1 MISRRLLR
9 IKVVKTLY
17 GHLQSSDRT
26 LGQSEKELLHSIQK
40 FYDLYHLLLTLVVD
54 VADYSQVRIEL
65 GLQKHRPTAEEL
77 SPNTRFVDNAI
88 VGMLRN
94 NLALGEHNQQ
104 NKLSWAGYPSLVK
117 KFYENLISREYFQ
130 EYLKADICDFA
141 ADKKLVIDFFTKELE
156 DFEDLYSCLEEQSI
170 FWMDEIEFIIGM
182 VIKTVKGFKE
192 TSDENAK
199 LLPLYKEVEDETFAT
214 RLLRRA
220 VLKREE
226 YLEMIGKFSSNW
238 EVDRI
243 AFMDSVIMLAAISEI
258 MEFPNIPVRVSFNEY
273 IDLAKYYSTPNS
285 AAFINGVLDKA
296 IAQLKSDN
304 KIIKQGRG
312 LVGEEAEIS

>member
-9 IKVVKTLY
+9 IKVAKTLY
-17 GHLQSSDRT
+17 GHLQSPDRT
-26 LGQSEKELLHSIQK
+26 LGQSEKELLHSIHK

-54 VADYSQVRIEL
+54 VADYSQVRIDL

-77 SPNTRFVDNAI
+77 SPNRRFVDNA
-88 VGMLRN
+88 VVRLLRS
-94 NLALGEHNQQ
+94 NLELDAYNQQ
-104 NKLSWAGYPSLVK
+104 NKLSWAGYPRLVK
-117 KFYENLISREYFQ
+117 KFYENLISRDYFQ
-130 EYLKADICDFA
+130 DYLKADTCDFA
-141 ADKKLVIDFFTKELE
+141 TDKKLVLDFYTKELE
-156 DFEDLYSCLEEQSI
+156 DFEDLYSCLEEQSM

-192 TSDENAK
+192 SYDESAK
-199 LLPLYKEVEDETFAT
+199 LLPLFKELEDETFAT

-226 YLEMIGKFSSNW
+226 YLEMIGNFSSNW

-243 AFMDSVIMLAAISEI
+243 AFMDSVIMLAAIAEI
-258 MEFPNIPVRVSFNEY
+258 VEFPNIPIKVSFNEY
-273 IDLAKYYSTPNS
+273 IDLAKFYSTPNS

-296 IAQLKSDN
+296 IAQLKTDN
-304 KIIKQGRG
+304 KIVKQGRG

>member
-9 IKVVKTLY
+9 IKVIKTLY

-54 VADYSQVRIEL
+54 VADYSQVRIDL

-77 SPNTRFVDNAI
+77 SPNTRFVENA
-88 VGMLRN
+88 VVKLLRS
-94 NLALGEHNQQ
+94 NLELGQYNQS
-104 NKLSWAGYPSLVK
+104 NRLSWADYPRLVK
-117 KFYENLISREYFQ
+117 KFYENLSGRDYFLK
-130 EYLKADICDFA
+130 YLQSEGGDFDT
-141 ADKKLVIDFFTKELE
+141 DKKLIIDFYTKELE
-156 DFEDLYSCLEEQSI
+156 DFEDLYSCLEEQSM
-170 FWMDEIEFIIGM
+170 FWMDDIEFIIGM
-182 VIKTVKGFKE
+182 VIKTLKTLKE
-192 TSDENAK
+192 SSDENAK
-199 LLPLYKEVEDETFAT
+199 LLPLYKEMEDESFAT

-226 YLEMIGKFSSNW
+226 YLDMIGKFSSNW
-238 EVDRI
+238 EVERI
-243 AFMDSVIMLAAISEI
+243 AFMDTVIMLAAISEI

-273 IDLAKYYSTPNS
+273 IDLAKFYSTPNS
-285 AAFINGVLDKA
+285 AAFINGVLDKT
-296 IAQLKSDN
+296 IAQLKLDD

-312 LVGEEAEIS
+312 LVGEETEIS